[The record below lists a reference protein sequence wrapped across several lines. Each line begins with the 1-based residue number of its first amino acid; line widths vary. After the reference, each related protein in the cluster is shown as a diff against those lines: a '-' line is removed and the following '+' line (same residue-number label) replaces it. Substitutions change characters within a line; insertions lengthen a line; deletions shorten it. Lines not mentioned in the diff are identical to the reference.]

1 MGMMLVTKAE
11 RTEGDSLSSFHI
23 SSVTFSSFSTPP
35 SSLMRPKDRA
45 HGVSAFS
52 SIKS

>member
-35 SSLMRPKDRA
+35 FLPDEAQGR
-45 HGVSAFS
+45 GTWCLCLL
-52 SIKS
+52 

>member
-1 MGMMLVTKAE
+1 MMLATEAE

-23 SSVTFSSFSTPP
+23 SSVTFSSFSTSPP
-35 SSLMRPKDRA
+35 SRTRHKDGA